1 MLFEFASFC
10 NLCTCVLFLVASI
23 AYYVQRFRDGRRI
36 SSVLLIPFMVLI
48 AMIPFAYFAN
58 DSIDFGGL
66 AAASLTD
73 GIWWG
78 FIADFMHRLD
88 RRRLFHIALGVVAFF
103 VVLMLVYVFIDLD
116 IASDLIS

>member
-48 AMIPFAYFAN
+48 AMIPFAYFDN

-66 AAASLTD
+66 AAASLID

>member
-10 NLCTCVLFLVASI
+10 NFCTCVLFLVASI
-23 AYYVQRFRDGRRI
+23 AYYMQRFRDGKRI
-36 SSVLLIPFMVLI
+36 SSVLLVPFMVLI

-66 AAASLTD
+66 AAASLID

-88 RRRLFHIALGVVAFF
+88 RRALFRAALIITCVFAVM
-103 VVLMLVYVFIDLD
+103 MLVYAFIDLD
-116 IASDLIS
+116 IAPDLIS